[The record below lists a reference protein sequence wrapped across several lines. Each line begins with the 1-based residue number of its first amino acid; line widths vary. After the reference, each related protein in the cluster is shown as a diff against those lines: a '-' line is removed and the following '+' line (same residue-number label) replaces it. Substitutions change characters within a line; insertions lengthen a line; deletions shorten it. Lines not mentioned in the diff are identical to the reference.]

1 MKSNGVMEFS
11 RKWKFH
17 FPNGQEVNVHLKPEV
32 GPRRSGCSSMED
44 GQGVYVH
51 LKPGEEM
58 RMKGIRWL
66 IVVPFLGMLGG
77 IPFAN
82 RVTPYVL
89 GMPFLLFWVVLW
101 VVLTS
106 LILWVVYRFDPEAR
120 EEEGK

>member
-1 MKSNGVMEFS
+1 
-11 RKWKFH
+11 
-17 FPNGQEVNVHLKPEV
+17 
-32 GPRRSGCSSMED
+32 MED